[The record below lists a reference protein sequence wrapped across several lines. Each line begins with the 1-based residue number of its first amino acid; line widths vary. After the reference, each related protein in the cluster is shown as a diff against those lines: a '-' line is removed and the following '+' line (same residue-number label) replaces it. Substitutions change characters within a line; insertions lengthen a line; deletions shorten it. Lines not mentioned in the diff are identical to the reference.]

1 MPVPTYHS
9 YEETLNKN
17 TAKFPIKTTDEKYK
31 SKTWN
36 ERTQTMYLLKELFQE
51 HGLKHGV
58 DYYWTDQYYDNQ
70 NVSVLFTN
78 EENTSYFMLL
88 YQCQK
93 NP

>member
-1 MPVPTYHS
+1 LPVPSYHS
-9 YEETLNKN
+9 YEETLKKN
-17 TAKFPIKTTDEKYK
+17 TAKFPIKTSDKHFK

-51 HGLKHGV
+51 QGLKHGV
-58 DYYWTDQYYDNQ
+58 DYFWTDQYYDNQ

>member
-1 MPVPTYHS
+1 VPTYHS
-9 YEETLNKN
+9 YEETLKKN
-17 TAKFPIKTTDEKYK
+17 TVKFPIKTTDAKYK
-31 SKTWN
+31 SKTWD

-51 HGLKHGV
+51 QGLIHGV
-58 DYYWTDQYYDNQ
+58 DYYWTDQYDNQ
-70 NVSVLFTN
+70 NVSVLFAN

>member
-1 MPVPTYHS
+1 VPTYHS
-9 YEETLNKN
+9 YEETLKKN
-17 TAKFPIKTTDEKYK
+17 TAKFPIKITDAKYK

-36 ERTQTMYLLKELFQE
+36 ERSQTMYLLKELFQE
-51 HGLKHGV
+51 QGLKQGV
-58 DYYWTDQYYDNQ
+58 DYYWTDQYDNQ
-70 NVSVLFTN
+70 NVSVLFAN

>member
-1 MPVPTYHS
+1 
-9 YEETLNKN
+9 
-17 TAKFPIKTTDEKYK
+17 
-31 SKTWN
+31 
-36 ERTQTMYLLKELFQE
+36 MYLLKELFQKQ
-51 HGLKHGV
+51 GLKHGV
-58 DYYWTDQYYDNQ
+58 DYYWTDQYNDNQ